1 MYDRETNTLWNQFQG
16 IPIVGELVGSSI
28 QLEILPLSLTTW
40 GEWLG
45 DHSHTK
51 VLSLETGFYSP

>member
-51 VLSLETGFYSP
+51 ALSLETGFYSP